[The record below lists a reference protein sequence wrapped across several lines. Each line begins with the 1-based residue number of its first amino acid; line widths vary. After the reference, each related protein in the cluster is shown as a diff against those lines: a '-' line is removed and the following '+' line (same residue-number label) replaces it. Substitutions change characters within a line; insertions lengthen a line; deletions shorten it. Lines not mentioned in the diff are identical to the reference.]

1 MGRIIVKRI
10 DMIAMPVK
18 INEFDNALL
27 SLPNKASSDNL
38 KHYHYQ
44 QYKRE
49 Y

>member
-10 DMIAMPVK
+10 DMIVMPVK

-27 SLPNKASSDNL
+27 LLLNKASSDNL
-38 KHYHYQ
+38 KYYHYR
-44 QYKRE
+44 QYKSE